1 MMNNLL
7 YLNAAATTAI
17 ISAATAAVV
26 ALGAWFRIQWRK
38 IKKKTDAPKANQ
50 VKEEELV
57 IAEDETSEK
66 TETASDAKEQ
76 IK

>member
-1 MMNNLL
+1 MNNLL

-38 IKKKTDAPKANQ
+38 IKGNKQTVKANQ
-50 VKEEELV
+50 EKEEDLV
-57 IAEDETSEK
+57 ITEDTAEKPEEDK
-66 TETASDAKEQ
+66 ADKE
-76 IK
+76 

>member
-1 MMNNLL
+1 MNNLL

-38 IKKKTDAPKANQ
+38 IKGNKQTVKSNQ
-50 VKEEELV
+50 EKEEDLV
-57 IAEDETSEK
+57 ITEDTAEKPEEDK
-66 TETASDAKEQ
+66 ADKE
-76 IK
+76 

>member
-1 MMNNLL
+1 MNNLL

-38 IKKKTDAPKANQ
+38 IKGNKQTVKANQ
-50 VKEEELV
+50 EKEEELV
-57 IAEDETSEK
+57 ITDETAAENPDEK
-66 TETASDAKEQ
+66 KADKE
-76 IK
+76 

>member
-1 MMNNLL
+1 MNNLL

-38 IKKKTDAPKANQ
+38 IKGNKQTVKSNQ
-50 VKEEELV
+50 EKEEDLV
-57 IAEDETSEK
+57 ITEDTAEKPEENKAD
-66 TETASDAKEQ
+66 KE
-76 IK
+76 